1 MSDFNQ
7 QIIEEFRANG
17 GRVGGNFDGAPMV
30 LLTTTGAK
38 SGQQRTSPL
47 VYLDD
52 GDRWLIFASAAGA
65 DHHPAWYH
73 NVVSHPEVTIEVG
86 TETIHA
92 FAVPLEGAERDE
104 AYARQVEVMPGFG
117 DYERKTDGTIPVIAL
132 TRAG

>member
-17 GRVGGNFDGAPMV
+17 GKVGGNFDGAPMV

-38 SGQQRTSPL
+38 TGLERTSPL

-52 GDRWLIFASAAGA
+52 GDRWLVFASAAGA

-73 NVVSHPEVTIEVG
+73 NVVAHPGVTVEVG

-92 FAVPLEGAERDE
+92 IAVPLEGAERDE

-117 DYERKTDGTIPVIAL
+117 DYERKTDRTIPVIAL